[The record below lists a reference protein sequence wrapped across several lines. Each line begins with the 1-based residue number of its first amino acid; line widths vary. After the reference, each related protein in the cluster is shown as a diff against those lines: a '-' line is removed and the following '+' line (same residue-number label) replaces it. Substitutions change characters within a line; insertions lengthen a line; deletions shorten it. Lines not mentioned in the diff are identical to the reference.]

1 MLPQA
6 NEDVLVVPKQSKL
19 LENKSGNLK
28 SGYDFYKQKATHYEG
43 KWDTGFERI
52 RLWM

>member
-1 MLPQA
+1 MKQARNVIKRDVPEA
-6 NEDVLVVPKQSKL
+6 NEDVLVVPKRSKL

-43 KWDTGFERI
+43 K
-52 RLWM
+52 